1 MVRRVDVDGSRQSRD
16 DGSASLESF
25 GVSLEGIIEREL
37 ARGKGLRGSPVVDVV
52 RGEVCDAAVAMLG
65 VIPREEGSAESLGG
79 VLSGEAGGEARVVL
93 QGLEKRRASIVPMAD
108 RPRLVGRR

>member
-65 VIPREEGSAESLGG
+65 VIPR
-79 VLSGEAGGEARVVL
+79 
-93 QGLEKRRASIVPMAD
+93 
-108 RPRLVGRR
+108 GRRFCRKPGRRPEWRSGRGSSGGTSGS